1 LNPEYVIK
9 FSATYQIK
17 NDSSVKEQTKQAMEK
32 VKNDQNQGLDKK
44 LYGDG
49 QEFTEAGI
57 IKYYAEELGGVNHS
71 FAKQGTKST
80 PPSQEEGF

>member
-9 FSATYQIK
+9 FSATYLIK

>member
-1 LNPEYVIK
+1 
-9 FSATYQIK
+9 
-17 NDSSVKEQTKQAMEK
+17 MEK

-80 PPSQEEGF
+80 PPSQEEGFRRMNNPSM